1 MKQLQTL
8 LLAALLCCAG
18 FATAQTDSSQAHHK
32 RKKVYEMGIDLYAL
46 TLRPG
51 DYYSGY
57 KTMRDNQI
65 FSGIYLKCFR
75 GQYAMR
81 FGVDYSQRTFSSDQW
96 SHATSLDLK
105 VGYQRM
111 LGKRRLAAY
120 VFADLEFSHM
130 KREAYGAPYYSIFAD
145 YYNPYYTIIS
155 NTGCL
160 NPGLGLRWKLG
171 KLVVLN
177 LESGVQLYYSSESGS
192 AFSYDKN
199 TSVGMNVRVAK
210 LNLGFTF

>member
-1 MKQLQTL
+1 MKHVQTL
-8 LLAALLCCAG
+8 LLAVLVCCAG
-18 FATAQTDSSQAHHK
+18 FAAAQADSGQARHK
-32 RKKVYEMGIDLYAL
+32 RKTVYEMGINLYAL

-57 KTMRDNQI
+57 STIRDNQI
-65 FSGIYLKCFR
+65 FSGIYLKCFH
-75 GQYAMR
+75 GQYALR
-81 FGVDYSQRTFSSDQW
+81 FGVDYSQRTFAAGQW
-96 SHATSLDLK
+96 NHATSFDLK
-105 VGYQRM
+105 AGCQRL

-130 KREAYGAPYYSIFAD
+130 TRQAYGAPYYSIYAD
-145 YYNPYYTIIS
+145 YYNPYYTINS

-160 NPGLGLRWKLG
+160 SPGLGLRWKLG

-177 LESGVQLYYSSESGS
+177 LESGVQLYYASEFGTG
-192 AFSYDKN
+192 FSYDKS